1 MRISDWSSDGCSS
14 DLCLSGSVQVAA
26 GPREHVE
33 PGRLAPGNRELR
45 QVQRRLVE
53 RQQRDVAAA
62 PGDQHVV
69 GLQLV
74 VQQRVA
80 VAVGLA
86 LEESVALRI
95 EDPQLDA
102 ADRTAVAQRGRV
114 HVQLVLVGARV
125 QADVADGEERS
136 EEHTSELQSLMR
148 ISYAV
153 FCLK

>member
-1 MRISDWSSDGCSS
+1 MRISDWSSDVCSS
-14 DLCLSGSVQVAA
+14 D
-26 GPREHVE
+26 
-33 PGRLAPGNRELR
+33 LAPGNRELR
-45 QVQRRLVE
+45 QVQCRLVE

-125 QADVADGEERS
+125 QADIADGRS
-136 EEHTSELQSLMR
+136 EERRVGKECVSTCRSRWSPYPEKKQKKK
-148 ISYAV
+148 IT
-153 FCLK
+153 